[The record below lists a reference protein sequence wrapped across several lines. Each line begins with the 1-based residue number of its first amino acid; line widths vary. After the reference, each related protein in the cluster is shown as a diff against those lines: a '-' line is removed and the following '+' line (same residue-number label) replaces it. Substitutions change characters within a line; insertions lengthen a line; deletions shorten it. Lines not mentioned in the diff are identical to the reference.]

1 MKSFLEYIMLNY
13 TWFLGGAIIILL
25 AIIGSYADKT
35 NFGQGKTKE
44 NENEKLRELELEKLK
59 LQQQLEEAQR
69 VQEVIVEEIPT
80 VENQIEEI
88 PAVENH
94 VEETPAVENHVEEIT
109 EVVVETSQL
118 NKNNEMTKKEDP
130 TLESYEE
137 KYAKFDKVFDALL
150 PKKGFDDGDLLDEIE
165 SISLDRTQKIDI
177 TEIPNL
183 AAVDLPQIK
192 SLDPVDEDIWKF

>member
-1 MKSFLEYIMLNY
+1 MKTFLEYIMLNY

-44 NENEKLRELELEKLK
+44 DDSEKLRELELEKLK
-59 LQQQLEEAQR
+59 LQQQLEQAQR
-69 VQEVIVEEIPT
+69 VQ
-80 VENQIEEI
+80 
-88 PAVENH
+88 
-94 VEETPAVENHVEEIT
+94 EETPAVENQVEEVKE
-109 EVVVETSQL
+109 EVVVTQQP
-118 NKNNEMTKKEDP
+118 KKEEP

-137 KYAKFDKVFDALL
+137 KYAKFDKAFDALL

-165 SISLDRTQKIDI
+165 SISLDKTQKIDI
-177 TEIPNL
+177 TEIPDL
-183 AAVDLPQIK
+183 DDVDLPKIK

>member
-1 MKSFLEYIMLNY
+1 MKTFLEYIMLNY

-44 NENEKLRELELEKLK
+44 DDSEKLSELELEKLK
-59 LQQQLEEAQR
+59 LQQQLEQAQR
-69 VQEVIVEEIPT
+69 VQEETPV
-80 VENQIEEI
+80 VENQVEDKTEEVI
-88 PAVENH
+88 VQQP
-94 VEETPAVENHVEEIT
+94 
-109 EVVVETSQL
+109 
-118 NKNNEMTKKEDP
+118 KKEEP

-137 KYAKFDKVFDALL
+137 KYAKFDKAFDALL

-165 SISLDRTQKIDI
+165 SISLDKTQKIDI
-177 TEIPNL
+177 TEIPDL
-183 AAVDLPQIK
+183 DDVDLPKIK

>member
-1 MKSFLEYIMLNY
+1 MKAFLEYITLNY

-44 NENEKLRELELEKLK
+44 DENEKLRELELEKLK

-69 VQEVIVEEIPT
+69 IK
-80 VENQIEEI
+80 
-88 PAVENH
+88 
-94 VEETPAVENHVEEIT
+94 EETPAVEDKVEEIL
-109 EVVVETSQL
+109 EEVVETPQPKKTS
-118 NKNNEMTKKEDP
+118 KVSKKESP

-137 KYAKFDKVFDALL
+137 KYAKFDKAFDALL

-177 TEIPNL
+177 TEIPDL
-183 AAVDLPQIK
+183 DDVDLPKIK

>member
-1 MKSFLEYIMLNY
+1 MKSFLEYIMINY

-35 NFGQGKTKE
+35 NFGQGKAKE
-44 NENEKLRELELEKLK
+44 DENEKLKELELEKLK

-69 VQEVIVEEIPT
+69 VKEETIVETIEETPT
-80 VENQIEEI
+80 VENN
-88 PAVENH
+88 VE
-94 VEETPAVENHVEEIT
+94 
-109 EVVVETSQL
+109 
-118 NKNNEMTKKEDP
+118 TKKEAVAVVEQPKKEEGP

-137 KYAKFDKVFDALL
+137 KYAKFDKAFDELL

-165 SISLDRTQKIDI
+165 SISLDRTQRIDI
-177 TEIPNL
+177 TEIPDL
-183 AAVDLPQIK
+183 DDVDLPRIK

>member
-1 MKSFLEYIMLNY
+1 MKTFLEYIMLNY

-44 NENEKLRELELEKLK
+44 DDSEKLRELEIEKMK
-59 LQQQLEEAQR
+59 LQQQLEQAQR
-69 VQEVIVEEIPT
+69 VQ
-80 VENQIEEI
+80 
-88 PAVENH
+88 
-94 VEETPAVENHVEEIT
+94 EETPAVENQVEEVKK
-109 EVVVETSQL
+109 EVVETSQP
-118 NKNNEMTKKEDP
+118 KKTRKTTKKEEP

-137 KYAKFDKVFDALL
+137 KYAKFDKAFDALL

-165 SISLDRTQKIDI
+165 SISLDKTQKIDI
-177 TEIPNL
+177 TEIPDL
-183 AAVDLPQIK
+183 DDVDLPKIK

>member
-44 NENEKLRELELEKLK
+44 DESERLRELELEKLK
-59 LQQQLEEAQR
+59 LQQQL
-69 VQEVIVEEIPT
+69 QEVQRAQEEMPVVQNKT
-80 VENQIEEI
+80 EELKEKVIETEQPEKI
-88 PAVENH
+88 GKTINNG
-94 VEETPAVENHVEEIT
+94 ET
-109 EVVVETSQL
+109 
-118 NKNNEMTKKEDP
+118 

-137 KYAKFDKVFDALL
+137 KYARFDKTFDALI

-165 SISLDRTQKIDI
+165 SISLDKTQKIDI
-177 TEIPNL
+177 TEIPDL
-183 AAVDLPQIK
+183 DDVDLPKIK
-192 SLDPVDEDIWKF
+192 SLEPVDEDIWKF

>member
-1 MKSFLEYIMLNY
+1 MKTFLEYIMLNY

-44 NENEKLRELELEKLK
+44 DDSEKLRELELEKLK
-59 LQQQLEEAQR
+59 LQQQLEQAQR
-69 VQEVIVEEIPT
+69 VQEETPV
-80 VENQIEEI
+80 VENQVEDKTEEVI
-88 PAVENH
+88 VQQP
-94 VEETPAVENHVEEIT
+94 
-109 EVVVETSQL
+109 
-118 NKNNEMTKKEDP
+118 KKEEP

-137 KYAKFDKVFDALL
+137 KYAKFDKAFDVLL

-165 SISLDRTQKIDI
+165 SISLDKTQKIDI
-177 TEIPNL
+177 TEIPDL
-183 AAVDLPQIK
+183 DDVDLPNIK

>member
-1 MKSFLEYIMLNY
+1 MKTFLEYIMLNY
-13 TWFLGGAIIILL
+13 TWFLGGTIIILL

-44 NENEKLRELELEKLK
+44 DDSEKLRELELEKMK

-69 VQEVIVEEIPT
+69 VQEETPVVESQVEEIK
-80 VENQIEEI
+80 E
-88 PAVENH
+88 
-94 VEETPAVENHVEEIT
+94 
-109 EVVVETSQL
+109 EVVVTQQP
-118 NKNNEMTKKEDP
+118 KKEES

-137 KYAKFDKVFDALL
+137 KYAKFDKAFDALL

-165 SISLDRTQKIDI
+165 SISLDKTQKIDI
-177 TEIPNL
+177 TEIPDL
-183 AAVDLPQIK
+183 DDVDLPKIK

>member
-1 MKSFLEYIMLNY
+1 MKTFLEYIMLNY
-13 TWFLGGAIIILL
+13 TWFLGGTIIILL

-44 NENEKLRELELEKLK
+44 DDSEKLRELELEKMK

-69 VQEVIVEEIPT
+69 VQEETPVVESQVEEIK
-80 VENQIEEI
+80 E
-88 PAVENH
+88 
-94 VEETPAVENHVEEIT
+94 
-109 EVVVETSQL
+109 EVVVTQQP
-118 NKNNEMTKKEDP
+118 KKEEP

-137 KYAKFDKVFDALL
+137 KYAKFDKAFDALL

-165 SISLDRTQKIDI
+165 SISLDKTQKIDI
-177 TEIPNL
+177 TEIPDL
-183 AAVDLPQIK
+183 DDVDLPKIK

>member
-1 MKSFLEYIMLNY
+1 MKTFLEYIMLNY

-35 NFGQGKTKE
+35 NFGQGKSKE
-44 NENEKLRELELEKLK
+44 DDSEKLRELELEKMK

-69 VQEVIVEEIPT
+69 VQEETPVVESQVEEIK
-80 VENQIEEI
+80 E
-88 PAVENH
+88 
-94 VEETPAVENHVEEIT
+94 
-109 EVVVETSQL
+109 EVVVTQQP
-118 NKNNEMTKKEDP
+118 KKEEP

-137 KYAKFDKVFDALL
+137 KYAKFDKAFDALL

-165 SISLDRTQKIDI
+165 SISLDKTQKIDI
-177 TEIPNL
+177 TEIPDL
-183 AAVDLPQIK
+183 DDVDLPKIK

>member
-1 MKSFLEYIMLNY
+1 MKTFLEYIMLNY

-44 NENEKLRELELEKLK
+44 DESEKIRELQIEKLK
-59 LQQQLEEAQR
+59 LQQQLEQAQR
-69 VQEVIVEEIPT
+69 IKDESNAVQGNQAVSKVDNQVE
-80 VENQIEEI
+80 
-88 PAVENH
+88 AVKDG
-94 VEETPAVENHVEEIT
+94 VLDMQQPSKIRKTI
-109 EVVVETSQL
+109 
-118 NKNNEMTKKEDP
+118 KKEEP

-137 KYAKFDKVFDALL
+137 KYAKFDKAFDVLL

-177 TEIPNL
+177 TEIPDL
-183 AAVDLPQIK
+183 DDVDLPKIK
-192 SLDPVDEDIWKF
+192 SLDPIDEDIWKF

>member
-1 MKSFLEYIMLNY
+1 MKTFLEYIMLNY

-44 NENEKLRELELEKLK
+44 DESEKLRELQLEKLK
-59 LQQQLEEAQR
+59 LQQQLEQAQR
-69 VQEVIVEEIPT
+69 VQEETPVVQNQVEEKK
-80 VENQIEEI
+80 
-88 PAVENH
+88 
-94 VEETPAVENHVEEIT
+94 EETIVIQQP
-109 EVVVETSQL
+109 
-118 NKNNEMTKKEDP
+118 KKEEP
-130 TLESYEE
+130 SLESYEE
-137 KYAKFDKVFDALL
+137 KYAKFDKAFDALL

-177 TEIPNL
+177 TEIPDL
-183 AAVDLPQIK
+183 DDVDLPKIK

>member
-1 MKSFLEYIMLNY
+1 MKTFLEYIMLNY

-44 NENEKLRELELEKLK
+44 DDSEKLRELELEKLK
-59 LQQQLEEAQR
+59 LQQQLEQAQR
-69 VQEVIVEEIPT
+69 VQ
-80 VENQIEEI
+80 
-88 PAVENH
+88 
-94 VEETPAVENHVEEIT
+94 EETPAVENQVEDKT
-109 EVVVETSQL
+109 EEVIVQQP
-118 NKNNEMTKKEDP
+118 KKEEP

-137 KYAKFDKVFDALL
+137 KYAKFDKAFDALL

-165 SISLDRTQKIDI
+165 SISLDKTQKIDI
-177 TEIPNL
+177 TEIPDL
-183 AAVDLPQIK
+183 DDVDLPKIK

>member
-1 MKSFLEYIMLNY
+1 MKTFLEYIMLNY

-44 NENEKLRELELEKLK
+44 DDSEKLRELELEKLK
-59 LQQQLEEAQR
+59 LQQQLEQAQR
-69 VQEVIVEEIPT
+69 VQ
-80 VENQIEEI
+80 
-88 PAVENH
+88 
-94 VEETPAVENHVEEIT
+94 EETPAVENQVEEVK
-109 EVVVETSQL
+109 EEVVETPQPEKTRKT
-118 NKNNEMTKKEDP
+118 NKKEEP

-137 KYAKFDKVFDALL
+137 KYAKFDKAFDALL

-165 SISLDRTQKIDI
+165 SISLDKTQKIDI
-177 TEIPNL
+177 TEIPDL
-183 AAVDLPQIK
+183 DDVDLPKIK

>member
-1 MKSFLEYIMLNY
+1 MKTFLEYIMLNY

-44 NENEKLRELELEKLK
+44 DDSEKLRELQLEKLK
-59 LQQQLEEAQR
+59 LQQQLEQAQR
-69 VQEVIVEEIPT
+69 LQEETPV
-80 VENQIEEI
+80 VENQ
-88 PAVENH
+88 
-94 VEETPAVENHVEEIT
+94 VEEVKEE
-109 EVVVETSQL
+109 VVETPQH
-118 NKNNEMTKKEDP
+118 KKTRKTTKKEEP

-137 KYAKFDKVFDALL
+137 KYAKFDKAFDALL

-165 SISLDRTQKIDI
+165 SISLDKTQKIDI
-177 TEIPNL
+177 TEIPDL
-183 AAVDLPQIK
+183 DDVDLPKIK

>member
-1 MKSFLEYIMLNY
+1 MKTFLEYIMLNY

-44 NENEKLRELELEKLK
+44 DDSEKLRELELEKLK
-59 LQQQLEEAQR
+59 LQQQLEQAQR
-69 VQEVIVEEIPT
+69 VQEETPV
-80 VENQIEEI
+80 VENQ
-88 PAVENH
+88 
-94 VEETPAVENHVEEIT
+94 VEEAKE
-109 EVVVETSQL
+109 EVVEVEQPKKTP
-118 NKNNEMTKKEDP
+118 KTTKKEAT

-137 KYAKFDKVFDALL
+137 KYAKFDKAFDALL

-165 SISLDRTQKIDI
+165 SISLDKTQKIDI

-183 AAVDLPQIK
+183 DDVDLPKIK
-192 SLDPVDEDIWKF
+192 ALDPVDEDIWKF

>member
-1 MKSFLEYIMLNY
+1 MKTFLEYIMLNY

-44 NENEKLRELELEKLK
+44 DDSEKLRELELEKMK

-69 VQEVIVEEIPT
+69 VQEETPVVESQVEEIK
-80 VENQIEEI
+80 E
-88 PAVENH
+88 
-94 VEETPAVENHVEEIT
+94 
-109 EVVVETSQL
+109 EVVVTQQP
-118 NKNNEMTKKEDP
+118 KKEEP

-137 KYAKFDKVFDALL
+137 KYAKFDKAFDALL

-165 SISLDRTQKIDI
+165 SISLDKTQKIDI
-177 TEIPNL
+177 TEIPDL
-183 AAVDLPQIK
+183 DDVDLPKIK

>member
-1 MKSFLEYIMLNY
+1 MKTFLEYIMLNY

-44 NENEKLRELELEKLK
+44 DESEKLRELELEKLK
-59 LQQQLEEAQR
+59 LQQQLEQAQKM
-69 VQEVIVEEIPT
+69 QEETPV
-80 VENQIEEI
+80 VENQAEEEKEEF
-88 PAVENH
+88 VE
-94 VEETPAVENHVEEIT
+94 VK
-109 EVVVETSQL
+109 QF
-118 NKNNEMTKKEDP
+118 NKPRKITKKEEP

-137 KYAKFDKVFDALL
+137 KYAKFDKAFDALL

-165 SISLDRTQKIDI
+165 SISLDKTQKIDI
-177 TEIPNL
+177 TEIPDL
-183 AAVDLPQIK
+183 DDVDLPKIK

>member
-1 MKSFLEYIMLNY
+1 MKTFLEYIMLNY

-44 NENEKLRELELEKLK
+44 ENEKLKELEFEKMK
-59 LQQQLEEAQR
+59 LQQQLEEVQR
-69 VQEVIVEEIPT
+69 LQQEPVVEKVEEEKEEIVE
-80 VENQIEEI
+80 
-88 PAVENH
+88 
-94 VEETPAVENHVEEIT
+94 T
-109 EVVVETSQL
+109 EQPK
-118 NKNNEMTKKEDP
+118 KNRKSAKKEEP

-137 KYAKFDKVFDALL
+137 KYAKFDKAFDALL

-165 SISLDRTQKIDI
+165 SISLDKTQKIDI
-177 TEIPNL
+177 TEIPDL
-183 AAVDLPQIK
+183 DDVDLPKIK

>member
-1 MKSFLEYIMLNY
+1 MKTFLEYIMLNY

-44 NENEKLRELELEKLK
+44 DDSEKLRELELEKLK
-59 LQQQLEEAQR
+59 LQQQLEQAQR
-69 VQEVIVEEIPT
+69 VQEETPV
-80 VENQIEEI
+80 VENQVEDKTEEVI
-88 PAVENH
+88 VQQP
-94 VEETPAVENHVEEIT
+94 
-109 EVVVETSQL
+109 
-118 NKNNEMTKKEDP
+118 KKEEP

-137 KYAKFDKVFDALL
+137 KYAKFDKAFDALL

-165 SISLDRTQKIDI
+165 SISLDKTQKIDI
-177 TEIPNL
+177 TEIPDL
-183 AAVDLPQIK
+183 DDVDLPKIK